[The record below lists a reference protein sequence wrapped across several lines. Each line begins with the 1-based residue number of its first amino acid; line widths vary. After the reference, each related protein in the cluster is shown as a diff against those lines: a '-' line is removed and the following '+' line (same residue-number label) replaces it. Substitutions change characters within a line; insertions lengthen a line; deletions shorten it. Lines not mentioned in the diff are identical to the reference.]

1 MSVVKQARDLLSVR
15 LTELDKEKRQV
26 ERAMEALGP
35 ASNGSGPAPARTSRR
50 VKRRKRQGGTR
61 IDEAMSLIQESP
73 GVTASELAKAMKIKP
88 NYLYRVI
95 GQLERDRMVQKKGR
109 QLFPGKVTLRG

>member
-35 ASNGSGPAPARTSRR
+35 ASNGSGPAPAKARR

-61 IDEAMSLIQESP
+61 LEEARTLIERTP
-73 GVTASELAKAMKIKP
+73 GITAGEIAKQMRIKP
-88 NYLYRVI
+88 NYLYRVVA
-95 GQLERDRMVQKKGR
+95 QLEKDGVVRKSGR
-109 QLFPGKVTLRG
+109 QLFPGKLTLRG